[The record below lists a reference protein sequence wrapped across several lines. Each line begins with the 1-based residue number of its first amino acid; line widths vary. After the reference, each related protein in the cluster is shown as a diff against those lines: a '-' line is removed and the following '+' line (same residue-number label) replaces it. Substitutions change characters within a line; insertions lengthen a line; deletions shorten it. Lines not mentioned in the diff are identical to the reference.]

1 MITYDHEIV
10 TLYTPSE
17 IAAIQKRTLRVL
29 VLSQI
34 AGSAA
39 LAAAVTVGAF
49 VIQDILGQTT
59 AWGGIASATVTMG
72 TAFMSQMLARLINVR
87 GRRNGLQTGYLL
99 AIFGGF
105 IAGYGAET
113 KTLWIFLLGLFVFG
127 NGQASNLLSRYVA
140 ADLATSDERGRAMSR
155 ILFASTFGA
164 VFGPLLIKPAE
175 LAGVQWFGWGQ
186 YTGPWIF
193 AGAFFLTSLI
203 NTTLRL
209 RPDPLE
215 VAGRLNR
222 QAEAGAPTRLF
233 SDAVRAIRNSG
244 DAQIAVIAMVISQM
258 AMVAVMTMTPV
269 HLRLHDHET
278 VSAYIISLHIAGMY
292 AFSPLVGR
300 FADKRGRLTTIQ
312 VGALVLMGA
321 TVLSSFAG
329 DSPVLLFPALWMLGV
344 GWSFGLIGG
353 SSLLVDSIDHQ
364 IRVRVQGAADLM
376 MSFCGGLAGF
386 SSGFIRKA
394 VGYHVLSN
402 VGTVLAG
409 ILLVAVM
416 WKKFGI
422 SREAVAA

>member
-1 MITYDHEIV
+1 
-10 TLYTPSE
+10 
-17 IAAIQKRTLRVL
+17 
-29 VLSQI
+29 
-34 AGSAA
+34 
-39 LAAAVTVGAF
+39 
-49 VIQDILGQTT
+49 
-59 AWGGIASATVTMG
+59 
-72 TAFMSQMLARLINVR
+72 
-87 GRRNGLQTGYLL
+87 
-99 AIFGGF
+99 
-105 IAGYGAET
+105 
-113 KTLWIFLLGLFVFG
+113 
-127 NGQASNLLSRYVA
+127 LLSRYAA

-175 LAGVQWFGWGQ
+175 QAGVQWFGWGQ

-193 AGAFFLTSLI
+193 AGLFFLTSLI

-222 QAEAGAPTRLF
+222 QAESGAPTRLF
-233 SDAVRAIRNSG
+233 SDAVKAIRMSG

-321 TVLSSFAG
+321 TVLSSLAG

-353 SSLLVDSIDHQ
+353 SSLLVDSIDQQ

-409 ILLVAVM
+409 ILLVVVM
-416 WKKFGI
+416 WKKSGM
-422 SREAVAA
+422 SKETVVV

>member
-1 MITYDHEIV
+1 
-10 TLYTPSE
+10 
-17 IAAIQKRTLRVL
+17 
-29 VLSQI
+29 
-34 AGSAA
+34 
-39 LAAAVTVGAF
+39 
-49 VIQDILGQTT
+49 
-59 AWGGIASATVTMG
+59 
-72 TAFMSQMLARLINVR
+72 
-87 GRRNGLQTGYLL
+87 
-99 AIFGGF
+99 
-105 IAGYGAET
+105 
-113 KTLWIFLLGLFVFG
+113 
-127 NGQASNLLSRYVA
+127 
-140 ADLATSDERGRAMSR
+140 MSR

-175 LAGVQWFGWGQ
+175 QAGVQWFGWGQ

-193 AGAFFLTSLI
+193 AGVFFLTSFI

-222 QAEAGAPTRLF
+222 QAEVGEPTRLF
-233 SDAVRAIRNSG
+233 SDAVKAIRMSG

-321 TVLSSFAG
+321 TVLSSLAG

-353 SSLLVDSIDHQ
+353 SSLLVDSIDQQ

-402 VGTVLAG
+402 IGTVLAG
-409 ILLVAVM
+409 VLLVIVM
-416 WKKFGI
+416 WKRLGKM
-422 SREAVAA
+422 RQTVAV

>member
-1 MITYDHEIV
+1 M
-10 TLYTPSE
+10 
-17 IAAIQKRTLRVL
+17 
-29 VLSQI
+29 SQI

-59 AWGGIASATVTMG
+59 AWGGVASATVTMG
-72 TAFMSQMLARLINVR
+72 TAFMSQMLARLMNVR
-87 GRRNGLQTGYLL
+87 GRRNGLQVGYLL

-113 KTLWIFLLGLFVFG
+113 KTLWIFLFGLFIFG
-127 NGQASNLLSRYVA
+127 NGQASNLLSRYAA
-140 ADLATSDERGRAMSR
+140 ADLATPNERGRAMSR

-164 VFGPLLIKPAE
+164 VFGPLLIRPAE
-175 LAGVQWFGWGQ
+175 QAGMHWFGWGQ

-222 QAEAGAPTRLF
+222 QTEVGASSRLF
-233 SDAVRAIRNSG
+233 SDAIKAIRMSG

-269 HLRLHDHET
+269 HLKIHDHET

-300 FADKRGRLTTIQ
+300 FADRQGRMTTIQ

-321 TVLSSFAG
+321 TVLSSLAG

-353 SSLLVDSIDHQ
+353 SSLLIDSIDEK
-364 IRVRVQGAADLM
+364 IRVRVQGAADLT

-402 VGTVLAG
+402 IGTVLAG
-409 ILLVAVM
+409 MLLVVVM
-416 WKKFGI
+416 LRKSSMSSESVGA
-422 SREAVAA
+422 S

>member
-1 MITYDHEIV
+1 
-10 TLYTPSE
+10 
-17 IAAIQKRTLRVL
+17 
-29 VLSQI
+29 
-34 AGSAA
+34 
-39 LAAAVTVGAF
+39 
-49 VIQDILGQTT
+49 
-59 AWGGIASATVTMG
+59 
-72 TAFMSQMLARLINVR
+72 
-87 GRRNGLQTGYLL
+87 
-99 AIFGGF
+99 
-105 IAGYGAET
+105 
-113 KTLWIFLLGLFVFG
+113 
-127 NGQASNLLSRYVA
+127 
-140 ADLATSDERGRAMSR
+140 MSR

-175 LAGVQWFGWGQ
+175 QAGVQWFGWGQ

-193 AGAFFLTSLI
+193 AGVFFLTSFI

-222 QAEAGAPTRLF
+222 QAEVGEPTRLF
-233 SDAVRAIRNSG
+233 SDAVKAIRMSG

-321 TVLSSFAG
+321 TVLSSLAG

-353 SSLLVDSIDHQ
+353 SSLLVDSIDQQ

-402 VGTVLAG
+402 IGTVLAG
-409 ILLVAVM
+409 VLLVIVM
-416 WKKFGI
+416 WKKSGKA
-422 SREAVAA
+422 RETVAV